1 MQCPNIKCGSE
12 ESVIISTRVHYVQEQ
27 KDSSWNFKCTPIK
40 VRTRVCK
47 KCNTDFVTQE
57 STLLN
62 YTKYHI
68 NNALK
73 QNRGELSNSL
83 QMQLL

>member
-1 MQCPNIKCGSE
+1 MAKSKT
-12 ESVIISTRVHYVQEQ
+12 SFSSTNQPSNRGRKKGV
-27 KDSSWNFKCTPIK
+27 K

-73 QNRGELSNSL
+73 QNRGDLSNSL